1 MQESKHKKSLSV
13 IDICT
18 SSFSFS
24 GSCCPVIQSQDPGEW
39 GSDELGRVGL
49 RISERKDQF
58 YSRDISMNSMS
69 ITGGGWA
76 KEENRKPKGKKKE
89 R

>member
-18 SSFSFS
+18 SFSFLR
-24 GSCCPVIQSQDPGEW
+24 SCCPVIQRQDPGKW
-39 GSDELGRVGL
+39 GSDELGGVGL
-49 RISERKDQF
+49 RISERKEQF
-58 YSRDISMNSMS
+58 YSRDMTMNSMS
-69 ITGGGWA
+69 VTRGGPKKRTG
-76 KEENRKPKGKKKE
+76 NQKGKKG